1 MLTGTA
7 LPSSLNTCAV
17 GLPAR
22 QTRKVGS
29 MAEDLEEDFDEGE
42 GSDELPESPSKKL
55 PIKKILILVLPLLLL
70 VGAGA
75 GLYFTGVID
84 ALVGK
89 MKGGEEHASAPET
102 KAEAPRVAG
111 PAVFM
116 DLPEMLVNLQT
127 QGRKQSF
134 LKIRVALELE
144 SPADM
149 PRVEQVMPRIVDSF
163 QVYLR
168 ELRVEDLQ
176 GAAGMHLLREELQ
189 TRVQAAVKPVKVND
203 VLFREMLVQ

>member
-1 MLTGTA
+1 
-7 LPSSLNTCAV
+7 
-17 GLPAR
+17 
-22 QTRKVGS
+22 

-42 GSDELPESPSKKL
+42 GSDELPASPSSKL

-70 VGAGA
+70 LGAGA
-75 GLYFTGVID
+75 GLYFTGVLD
-84 ALVGK
+84 SLLGK
-89 MKGGEEHASAPET
+89 SKGGDEHAAPAPAEH

-111 PAVFM
+111 PVVFM

-149 PRVEQVMPRIVDSF
+149 PRVEQVMPRIIDSF

-189 TRVQAAVKPVKVND
+189 TRVAAAVKPVKVND

>member
-1 MLTGTA
+1 
-7 LPSSLNTCAV
+7 
-17 GLPAR
+17 
-22 QTRKVGS
+22 

-42 GSDELPESPSKKL
+42 GSEEQSDSPSRKL
-55 PIKKILILVLPLLLL
+55 PIKKILLLVLPILLLL
-70 VGAGA
+70 GAGA

-84 ALVGK
+84 AVLGK
-89 MKGGEEHASAPET
+89 MKGSEEHVAEP
-102 KAEAPRVAG
+102 KADGPKQLG

-149 PRVEQVMPRIVDSF
+149 PRVDQVMPRIVDSF

-176 GAAGMHLLREELQ
+176 GAAGVHLLREELL
-189 TRVQAAVKPVKVND
+189 TRVNASVKPVKVND